1 MVLPNDIHFSKYWL
15 VKALGLDITDS
26 IFEFSNKFLSLK
38 STPREI
44 SLMYPVILTLDGN
57 NTISKHLSYIM
68 NSILR

>member
-38 STPREI
+38 LTPTET
-44 SLMYPVILTLDGN
+44 SFNV
-57 NTISKHLSYIM
+57 SSYTYF
-68 NSILR
+68 